1 MSSVAEPRI
10 RFFTGSQG
18 QRIAYAA
25 AGSGPPLVMPA
36 WWVSHVERD
45 VASERFRRFFEVLAA
60 HHTVV
65 RYDRPGVGL
74 SVRERS
80 EWTLESEV
88 SQLEALIEHLG
99 FEHLALLGFSCGGP
113 PAVAYAATHPGRVS
127 KLVLVGSYANG
138 AEITTP
144 ELQTAMVDF
153 TRAGWGI
160 GSKTLSDLM
169 APDLD
174 REASRKLAAE
184 QRASSSADVAA
195 RLLQMTFELD
205 CRSQAEALSVPT
217 LVLHRR
223 GDGTITSDAG
233 RALAALI
240 PDADFRVV
248 EGDAHLPW
256 LGEQAPLLDPILE
269 FLAEPGAA
277 PSVPEP
283 DDDACVW
290 RREGDLWRL
299 RFSGQ
304 EVRLAHRKGLEDLA
318 ILLSNPM
325 REVSAAELRGGPVG
339 TAPAPEHG
347 SDEVLDESARRQY
360 ADRLRDLTAEIEE
373 ADANH
378 DLGRLEALQEEQE
391 ALLEQLR
398 AASGLGGRTRR
409 LGDPAERARK
419 AVSARIR
426 DAIKH
431 VQKVHPD
438 LANHLES
445 SITTGLTCVYRPDT
459 AHLWLS

>member
-1 MSSVAEPRI
+1 MSTVAEPRI

-25 AGSGPPLVMPA
+25 AGSGPPLVLPA

-45 VASERFRRFFEVLAA
+45 VANEGFRRFFETLAA

-88 SQLEALIEHLG
+88 AQLEALIEHLG
-99 FEHLALLGFSCGGP
+99 FERLALLGFSCGGP
-113 PAVAYAATHPGRVS
+113 PAVAYAAAHPDRVS

-144 ELQTAMVDF
+144 EFQTAMVDF

-174 REASRKLAAE
+174 PEASRRLAAE

-205 CRSQAEALSVPT
+205 CRSQAEALSIPA

-223 GDGTITSDAG
+223 DDGTVKADAG

-256 LGEQAPLLDPILE
+256 LGEQALLLGPILE
-269 FLAEPGAA
+269 FLGEPGVL

-283 DDDACVW
+283 NDEACVW

-304 EVRLAHRKGLEDLA
+304 EVRVSHRKGLEDLSM
-318 ILLSNPM
+318 LLSNPM
-325 REVSAAELRGGPVG
+325 REVSAAELRGGSDA
-339 TAPAPEHG
+339 TALTPEHG
-347 SDEVLDESARRQY
+347 ADEVLDESARRQY
-360 ADRLRDLTAEIEE
+360 ADRLRDLAAEIEE

-378 DLGRLEALQEEQE
+378 DLGRREGLQQEQE
-391 ALLEQLR
+391 VLLEQLQ

-409 LGDPAERARK
+409 LADPAERARK

-431 VQKVHPD
+431 VQKVHPV
-438 LANHLES
+438 LADHLEAS
-445 SITTGLTCVYRPDT
+445 VTTGLACVYRPVT
-459 AHLWLS
+459 ARLWLN